1 MQYANGILT
10 KELIYQTARR
20 LMYENGYKKTTYQM
34 IAQKANVP
42 VGLVNYHFKKQ
53 ELLDKIYMDYLC
65 QIQNF
70 IAAQAEGLL
79 DNELQAHMLQS
90 NIMMTQ
96 IFRDSHILSFHL
108 EVNESDLVPPAFHG
122 AVRKKQVEILN
133 YFHVDITPESYYWC
147 AAAEYGARRELILQ
161 NKDVDI
167 NSSDFRRL
175 LDLLP
180 TIAVRIAGLSPAI
193 IQKNQEKA
201 NRVFASLKQSR
212 MTFPAAGRTTRVL

>member
-65 QIQNF
+65 QFQDF

-90 NIMMTQ
+90 YIIRTQ

-201 NRVFASLKQSR
+201 NRVFAGLDYSGIL
-212 MTFPAAGRTTRVL
+212 MLP

>member
-65 QIQNF
+65 QIQDF
-70 IAAQAEGLL
+70 LAAQAEGLL

-201 NRVFASLKQSR
+201 NRVFAGLDYSGIL
-212 MTFPAAGRTTRVL
+212 MLP

>member
-34 IAQKANVP
+34 IAQKADVP

-53 ELLDKIYMDYLC
+53 ELLNKIYMDYLY
-65 QIQNF
+65 QIKDFLAIQ
-70 IAAQAEGLL
+70 AQGLL
-79 DNELQAHMLQS
+79 ENELQAHMLQS

-96 IFRDSHILSFHL
+96 IFRDSRILSFHL
-108 EVNESDLVPPAFHG
+108 EVNESNLVPPEFHQV
-122 AVRKKQVEILN
+122 VRKKQVEILK

-147 AAAEYGARRELILQ
+147 AAAEYGARRELRLQ

-167 NSSDFRRL
+167 NSSDFERL

-193 IQKNQEKA
+193 ILQNQKKA
-201 NRVFASLKQSR
+201 NDVFARLDYTHIL
-212 MTFPAAGRTTRVL
+212 MLP

>member
-65 QIQNF
+65 QIQDF

-161 NKDVDI
+161 NKDVFL
-167 NSSDFRRL
+167 FR
-175 LDLLP
+175 
-180 TIAVRIAGLSPAI
+180 
-193 IQKNQEKA
+193 
-201 NRVFASLKQSR
+201 
-212 MTFPAAGRTTRVL
+212 

>member
-65 QIQNF
+65 QIQDF

-201 NRVFASLKQSR
+201 NWVFAGLDYSGIL
-212 MTFPAAGRTTRVL
+212 MLP

>member
-65 QIQNF
+65 QIQDF

-122 AVRKKQVEILN
+122 AVREKQMEILN

-201 NRVFASLKQSR
+201 NRVFAGLDYSGIL
-212 MTFPAAGRTTRVL
+212 MLP

>member
-65 QIQNF
+65 QIQDF

-133 YFHVDITPESYYWC
+133 YFHVYITPESYYWC

-201 NRVFASLKQSR
+201 NRVFAGLDYSGIL
-212 MTFPAAGRTTRVL
+212 MLP

>member
-53 ELLDKIYMDYLC
+53 ELLDKIYMDYL
-65 QIQNF
+65 
-70 IAAQAEGLL
+70 
-79 DNELQAHMLQS
+79 
-90 NIMMTQ
+90 
-96 IFRDSHILSFHL
+96 
-108 EVNESDLVPPAFHG
+108 
-122 AVRKKQVEILN
+122 
-133 YFHVDITPESYYWC
+133 
-147 AAAEYGARRELILQ
+147 
-161 NKDVDI
+161 
-167 NSSDFRRL
+167 RRL

-201 NRVFASLKQSR
+201 NRVFAGLDYSGIL
-212 MTFPAAGRTTRVL
+212 MLP

>member
-34 IAQKANVP
+34 IAQKADVP

-53 ELLDKIYMDYLC
+53 ELLNKIYMDYLY
-65 QIQNF
+65 QIKDFLAVQ
-70 IAAQAEGLL
+70 AQGLL
-79 DNELQAHMLQS
+79 ENELQAHMLQS

-96 IFRDSHILSFHL
+96 IFRDSRILSFHL
-108 EVNESDLVPPAFHG
+108 EVNESNL
-122 AVRKKQVEILN
+122 VRKKQVEILK

-167 NSSDFRRL
+167 NSSDFQRL

-193 IQKNQEKA
+193 ILQNQKKA
-201 NRVFASLKQSR
+201 NDVF
-212 MTFPAAGRTTRVL
+212 TRLDYTHILMLP

>member
-65 QIQNF
+65 QIQDF

-147 AAAEYGARRELILQ
+147 AAAEYGSRRELIMQ

-201 NRVFASLKQSR
+201 NRVFAGLDYSGIL
-212 MTFPAAGRTTRVL
+212 MLP

>member
-147 AAAEYGARRELILQ
+147 AAAEYGASRELILQ

-201 NRVFASLKQSR
+201 NRVFAGLDYSGIL
-212 MTFPAAGRTTRVL
+212 MLP

>member
-42 VGLVNYHFKKQ
+42 VGRVNYHFKKQ

-65 QIQNF
+65 QIQDF

-201 NRVFASLKQSR
+201 NRVFAGLDYSGIL
-212 MTFPAAGRTTRVL
+212 MLP

>member
-20 LMYENGYKKTTYQM
+20 LMYKNGYKKTTYQM
-34 IAQKANVP
+34 IAQKADVP

-53 ELLDKIYMDYLC
+53 ELLNKIYMDYLY
-65 QIQNF
+65 QIKDFLAVQ
-70 IAAQAEGLL
+70 AQGLL
-79 DNELQAHMLQS
+79 ENELQAHMLQS

-96 IFRDSHILSFHL
+96 IFRDSRILSFHL
-108 EVNESDLVPPAFHG
+108 EVNESNLVPPEFHQV
-122 AVRKKQVEILN
+122 VRKKQVEILK

-167 NSSDFRRL
+167 YSSDLQRL

-193 IQKNQEKA
+193 ILQNQKKA
-201 NRVFASLKQSR
+201 NDVFARLDYTHIL
-212 MTFPAAGRTTRVL
+212 MLP

>member
-65 QIQNF
+65 QIQDF

-96 IFRDSHILSFHL
+96 IFRDSNILSFPL

-201 NRVFASLKQSR
+201 NRVFAGLDYSGIL
-212 MTFPAAGRTTRVL
+212 MLP

>member
-201 NRVFASLKQSR
+201 NRVFAGLDYSGIL
-212 MTFPAAGRTTRVL
+212 MLP

>member
-108 EVNESDLVPPAFHG
+108 EVNESDLVPPAFDG

-201 NRVFASLKQSR
+201 NRVFAGLDYSGIL
-212 MTFPAAGRTTRVL
+212 MLP

>member
-34 IAQKANVP
+34 IARKAKVP

-65 QIQNF
+65 QIQDF

-96 IFRDSHILSFHL
+96 IFRDPRILSFHL
-108 EVNESDLVPPAFHG
+108 EVNESDQVPPAFHQ
-122 AVRKKQVEILN
+122 AVRKRQVDILN

-201 NRVFASLKQSR
+201 NRVFAGLDYSGILLL
-212 MTFPAAGRTTRVL
+212 P

>member
-65 QIQNF
+65 QIQDF

-122 AVRKKQVEILN
+122 AVRKKQMEILN

-201 NRVFASLKQSR
+201 NRVFAGLDYSGIL
-212 MTFPAAGRTTRVL
+212 MLP

>member
-65 QIQNF
+65 QIQDF
-70 IAAQAEGLL
+70 IFAQAEGLL

-201 NRVFASLKQSR
+201 NRVFAGLDYSGIL
-212 MTFPAAGRTTRVL
+212 MLP

>member
-96 IFRDSHILSFHL
+96 IFRDTHILSFHL

-201 NRVFASLKQSR
+201 NRVFAGLDYSGIL
-212 MTFPAAGRTTRVL
+212 MLP

>member
-10 KELIYQTARR
+10 KELISQTARR

-65 QIQNF
+65 QIQDF

-201 NRVFASLKQSR
+201 NRVFAGLDYSGIL
-212 MTFPAAGRTTRVL
+212 MLP

>member
-34 IAQKANVP
+34 IAQKSNVP

-201 NRVFASLKQSR
+201 NRVFAGLDYSGIL
-212 MTFPAAGRTTRVL
+212 MLP

>member
-65 QIQNF
+65 QIQDF

-147 AAAEYGARRELILQ
+147 AATEYGARRELILQ

-201 NRVFASLKQSR
+201 NRVFAGLDYSGIL
-212 MTFPAAGRTTRVL
+212 MLP

>member
-1 MQYANGILT
+1 
-10 KELIYQTARR
+10 
-20 LMYENGYKKTTYQM
+20 MYENGYKKTTYQM

-65 QIQNF
+65 QIQDF

-201 NRVFASLKQSR
+201 NRVFAGLDYSGIL
-212 MTFPAAGRTTRVL
+212 MLP

>member
-1 MQYANGILT
+1 MHYANGILT

-65 QIQNF
+65 QIQDF

-201 NRVFASLKQSR
+201 NRVFAGLDYSGIL
-212 MTFPAAGRTTRVL
+212 MLP

>member
-201 NRVFASLKQSR
+201 NWVFAGLDYSGIL
-212 MTFPAAGRTTRVL
+212 MLP

>member
-1 MQYANGILT
+1 MVSSVFSLRT
-10 KELIYQTARR
+10 FVLS
-20 LMYENGYKKTTYQM
+20 
-34 IAQKANVP
+34 
-42 VGLVNYHFKKQ
+42 
-53 ELLDKIYMDYLC
+53 LLSCSCFDFPTSIC
-65 QIQNF
+65 
-70 IAAQAEGLL
+70 
-79 DNELQAHMLQS
+79 LQLFQ
-90 NIMMTQ
+90 
-96 IFRDSHILSFHL
+96 FHL

-201 NRVFASLKQSR
+201 NRVFAGLDYSGIL
-212 MTFPAAGRTTRVL
+212 MLP

>member
-65 QIQNF
+65 QIQDF

-201 NRVFASLKQSR
+201 NRVFAGIDYSGIIML
-212 MTFPAAGRTTRVL
+212 P

>member
-65 QIQNF
+65 QIQDF

-96 IFRDSHILSFHL
+96 IFRHSHILSFHL

-201 NRVFASLKQSR
+201 NRVFAGLDYSGIL
-212 MTFPAAGRTTRVL
+212 MLP

>member
-65 QIQNF
+65 QIQDF
-70 IAAQAEGLL
+70 IAAQEEGLL

-201 NRVFASLKQSR
+201 NRVFAGLDYSGIL
-212 MTFPAAGRTTRVL
+212 MLP

>member
-96 IFRDSHILSFHL
+96 IFRESHILSFHL

-201 NRVFASLKQSR
+201 NRVFAGLDYSGIL
-212 MTFPAAGRTTRVL
+212 MLP

>member
-90 NIMMTQ
+90 NIIMTQ

-201 NRVFASLKQSR
+201 NRVFAGLDYSGIL
-212 MTFPAAGRTTRVL
+212 MLP

>member
-65 QIQNF
+65 QIQDF

-122 AVRKKQVEILN
+122 AERKKQVEILN

-201 NRVFASLKQSR
+201 NRVFAGLDYSGIL
-212 MTFPAAGRTTRVL
+212 MLP

>member
-65 QIQNF
+65 QIQDS

-201 NRVFASLKQSR
+201 NRVFAGLDYSGIL
-212 MTFPAAGRTTRVL
+212 MLP

>member
-201 NRVFASLKQSR
+201 NRVFAGLDYSGIL
-212 MTFPAAGRTTRVL
+212 MLH

>member
-34 IAQKANVP
+34 IAQKADVP

-65 QIQNF
+65 QIQDF

-201 NRVFASLKQSR
+201 NRVFAGLDYSGIL
-212 MTFPAAGRTTRVL
+212 MLP